1 MNISYNWL
9 QEFVDL
15 KELGVGA
22 PVVADA
28 LTSIGLAVEGLEFR
42 DSDGIFNID
51 VTSNRPDCLNHLGVA
66 RELAAH
72 FRLKLH
78 TPDLSD
84 LAPQQPANAHPSSV
98 SIEDPELCP
107 QYTARIMAGV
117 QVDESPAWL
126 KEKLEA
132 VGQRPINNIVDI
144 TNYVLLLL
152 GHPLHAFDYEKLAG
166 RRIVVRTARPGET
179 IVTLDGVNRVLQPG
193 MLAICDASKPVA
205 LAGVMGGQ
213 ESEISLQTTTI
224 LLESAYF
231 NPKSI
236 RATSKAL
243 GLRTEASYRFERG
256 ADPEMPLKA
265 LNLACRLIQQ
275 IASGQT
281 VGPAINQ
288 NPVTCP
294 RTVLELRRQR
304 IRQVV
309 GVEIDPEFVAEILE
323 RLQFDVEKG
332 KGDGWRVTVPGFRVD
347 VGQEDDL
354 VEEVARHHGYDDLP
368 STYPKP
374 ASAGRF
380 LPSRRLEQLLLE
392 RLRGFGFYEAINY
405 VFSTPE
411 QEKLFFGESTPM
423 VPIANPLTEED
434 THLRT
439 SLVPGLVSSVRRNL
453 NHGTREIRLFEL
465 GHVFSTSAHGEIG
478 PTGEPLLEQ
487 QRLGIVATGT
497 FYRPYW
503 GQAADELRFYHLKG
517 IIEELLRGLG
527 YQAVFRRTE
536 TSPFLHPGVAAE
548 VVVDGNAIGIAGQLS
563 PELHESFK
571 FLQRVYV
578 AELALDGLFSRPV
591 PEPQYGPLP
600 RFPSTERDLS
610 FVVDKGI
617 EYDRIAAAIKS
628 LNVANLRDVQ
638 LIDLYQGQ
646 KLPSGKVSL
655 AVRLTFA
662 DLTRTLTQDEVNKSV
677 DLVSGLLKREFHAEQ
692 RS

>member
-15 KELGVGA
+15 KELGVE
-22 PVVADA
+22 PTVVADA
-28 LTSIGLAVEGLEFR
+28 LTSIGLAVEGVETHS
-42 DSDGIFNID
+42 SDHVLNID

-72 FRLKLH
+72 FCLKLRL
-78 TPDLSD
+78 PDVSELPAQEPAD
-84 LAPQQPANAHPSSV
+84 LCPTSV
-98 SIEDPELCP
+98 LIQDPKLCP
-107 QYTARIMAGV
+107 QYAARIMTDV
-117 QVDESPAWL
+117 SVDESPAWL
-126 KEKLEA
+126 KEKLVA

-152 GHPLHAFDYEKLAG
+152 GHPLHAFDYEKLDEN
-166 RRIVVRTARPGET
+166 RIVVRTARPGET
-179 IVTLDGVNRVLQPG
+179 ILTLDGVSRTLQPG

-213 ESEISLQTTTI
+213 ESEISLQTKTI

-256 ADPEMPLKA
+256 ADPEMPVKA

-275 IASGQT
+275 VASGQT
-281 VGPAINQ
+281 VGPVINE

-294 RTVLELRRQR
+294 RTVLQLRERR
-304 IRQVV
+304 IRHVV
-309 GVEIDPEFVAEILE
+309 GVDIEADFVTEILN
-323 RLQFDVEKG
+323 RMQFEVEART
-332 KGDGWRVTVPGFRVD
+332 DGIWKVTVPGFRVD

-354 VEEVARHHGYDDLP
+354 VEEVARHHGYDGIP
-368 STYPKP
+368 STYPAP
-374 ASAGRF
+374 SSSGHF
-380 LPSRRLEQLLLE
+380 LPNRTHEQLLLE
-392 RLRGFGFYEAINY
+392 RLRSFGFYEAINY
-405 VFSTPE
+405 VFSTPA
-411 QEKLFFGESTPM
+411 QEKLFFGGSTPM

-439 SLVPGLVSSVRRNL
+439 SLVPGLVASVRRNL
-453 NHGTREIRLFEL
+453 NHGTREIRLFEV
-465 GHVFSTSAHGEIG
+465 GHVFRTGSPQEKG

-503 GQAADELRFYHLKG
+503 GEAADDFRFLHLKG
-517 IIEELLRGLG
+517 IVEELLGGLG
-527 YQAVFRRTE
+527 YRAVFQRTDKA
-536 TSPFLHPGVAAE
+536 PFLHPGVAAE
-548 VVVDGNAIGIAGQLS
+548 VIVDGQPIGVAGELS
-563 PELHESFK
+563 PELHEDFK

-578 AELALDGLFSRPV
+578 AELALDGLYSKPV
-591 PEPQYGPLP
+591 PEPQYTPLP
-600 RFPSTERDLS
+600 RFPITERDLS

-617 EYDRIAAAIKS
+617 EYGRITAAIKS

-662 DLTRTLTQDEVNKSV
+662 DLTCTLTQDEVNKSV
-677 DLVSGLLKREFHAEQ
+677 DLVSDLLKREFQAEQ

>member
-15 KELGVGA
+15 RELGIEAPPVGE
-22 PVVADA
+22 A
-28 LTSIGLAVEGLEFR
+28 LTSIGLAVEGIESQS
-42 DSDGIFNID
+42 SDQIFNID

-72 FRLKLH
+72 FRLNLRA
-78 TPDLSD
+78 PDVSELP
-84 LAPQQPANAHPSSV
+84 PQQPADAYPTSV
-98 SIEDPELCP
+98 LIEAPDLCP
-107 QYTARIMAGV
+107 QYTARIMTGV

-126 KEKLEA
+126 KEKLIA

-152 GHPLHAFDYEKLAG
+152 GHPLHAFDYEKLDEN
-166 RRIVVRTARPGET
+166 RIVVRTARQGET
-179 IVTLDGVNRVLQPG
+179 IVTLDGVDRTLQPG

-213 ESEISLQTTTI
+213 ESEISLRTRTI

-256 ADPEMPLKA
+256 ADPEMPVKA

-281 VGPAINQ
+281 VGPVIDE
-288 NPVTCP
+288 NPVSCP
-294 RTVLELRRQR
+294 QTVVELRQQR
-304 IRQVV
+304 IRQVA
-309 GVEIDPEFVAEILE
+309 GVEIDAEFVTEILQ
-323 RLQFDVEKG
+323 RLEFGVEDRQ
-332 KGDGWRVTVPGFRVD
+332 DGSWKVTVPGFRVD

-354 VEEVARHHGYDDLP
+354 VEEVARHYGYDGIP

-374 ASAGRF
+374 SSAGHFQPTRTHD
-380 LPSRRLEQLLLE
+380 QLLLE
-392 RLRGFGFYEAINY
+392 RLRAFGFYEAIDY
-405 VFSTPE
+405 VFSTPD
-411 QEKLFFGESTPM
+411 QEKLFFGVPTPM

-439 SLVPGLVSSVRRNL
+439 SLVPGLVNSVRRNL

-465 GHVFSTSAHGEIG
+465 GHVFSSSLVEKG

-503 GQAADELRFYHLKG
+503 GQSADEFRYFHLKG
-517 IIEELLRGLG
+517 IVVELLSGLG
-527 YQAVFRRTE
+527 YRAVFRATDS
-536 TSPFLHPGVAAE
+536 TPFLHPGIAAE
-548 VVVDGNAIGIAGQLS
+548 ILVDGQSIGVAGELS

-578 AELALDGLFSRPV
+578 AELSLDGLYSRPV
-591 PEPQYGPLP
+591 PEPQYTPLP
-600 RFPSTERDLS
+600 RFPLTERDLS
-610 FVVDKGI
+610 FVVDKGV
-617 EYDRIAAAIKS
+617 EYDRITAAIKS

-638 LIDLYQGQ
+638 LVDLYQGQ

-677 DLVSGLLKREFHAEQ
+677 ELVSELLKREFQAEQ

>member
-15 KELGVGA
+15 KELGLEA
-22 PVVADA
+22 QLVAEA
-28 LTSIGLAVEGLEFR
+28 LTSIGLAVEGVESQAG
-42 DSDGIFNID
+42 DQVFNID

-72 FRLKLH
+72 FSLKLR
-78 TPDLSD
+78 TPDLSE
-84 LAPQQPANAHPSSV
+84 LPAELPGDACPTSV
-98 SIEDPELCP
+98 TIQDPDLCP
-107 QYTARIMAGV
+107 QYAARVMTGV
-117 QVDESPAWL
+117 QIDESPDWL
-126 KEKLEA
+126 KEKLQA

-152 GHPLHAFDYEKLAG
+152 GHPLHAFDYEKLG
-166 RRIVVRTARPGET
+166 ENRIVVRTARPGET
-179 IVTLDGVNRVLQPG
+179 MVTLDGVNRILQPH

-213 ESEISLQTTTI
+213 ESEISLQTKTI

-256 ADPEMPLKA
+256 ADPEMPVKA
-265 LNLACRLIQQ
+265 LNLACRLIRQ

-281 VGPAINQ
+281 VGPVINE
-288 NPVTCP
+288 NPVTNS
-294 RTVLELRRQR
+294 RTVLRLRQQR

-309 GVEIDPEFVAEILE
+309 GVDIDADFVTEILG
-323 RLQFDVEKG
+323 RLQFEVEDG
-332 KGDGWRVTVPGFRVD
+332 KGSWDVTVPGFRID

-354 VEEVARHHGYDDLP
+354 VEEVARHHGYDVVP
-368 STYPKP
+368 STYPAP
-374 ASAGRF
+374 SSAGHF
-380 LPSRRLEQLLLE
+380 LPSRTHEQLLME
-392 RLRGFGFYEAINY
+392 RLRSFGFYEAINY
-405 VFSTPE
+405 VFSTPD
-411 QEKLFFGESTPM
+411 QERMFFRTATPM

-453 NHGTREIRLFEL
+453 NHGTREIRLFEF
-465 GHVFSTSAHGEIG
+465 GHVFSRAAGEEKG
-478 PTGEPLLEQ
+478 PTGEPLLEK

-503 GQAADELRFYHLKG
+503 GQAADDFRFFHLKG
-517 IIEELLRGLG
+517 IVEELLAGLG
-527 YQAVFRRTE
+527 YQADFRRTGGV
-536 TSPFLHPGVAAE
+536 PFLHPGVAAE
-548 VVVDGNAIGIAGQLS
+548 VLVDGQPIGVAGELS
-563 PELHESFK
+563 PELHENFK

-578 AELALDGLFSRPV
+578 AELALDGLYSRTV
-591 PEPQYGPLP
+591 PEPQYTPLP

-610 FVVDKGI
+610 FVVDKGL
-617 EYDRIAAAIKS
+617 EFSRIAAAIKS

-677 DLVSGLLKREFHAEQ
+677 DQVSGLLKREFQAEQ

>member
-9 QEFVDL
+9 QDFVDL
-15 KELGVGA
+15 KELGVD
-22 PVVADA
+22 PPLVADA
-28 LTSIGLAVEGLEFR
+28 LTSIGLAVEGVESNS
-42 DSDGIFNID
+42 SDQIFNIE

-72 FRLKLH
+72 FRLNLR
-78 TPDLSD
+78 TPDISD
-84 LAPQQPANAHPSSV
+84 LPAQQPADAYPTSV
-98 SIEDPELCP
+98 VIEDPELCP
-107 QYTARIMAGV
+107 QYSARIMTGV

-126 KEKLEA
+126 KEKLVA

-152 GHPLHAFDYEKLAG
+152 GHPLHAFDYEKLDEN
-166 RRIVVRTARPGET
+166 RIVVRTARPGER
-179 IVTLDGVNRVLQPG
+179 IVTLDGVDRSLQPG

-213 ESEISLQTTTI
+213 ESEICLQTQTI

-256 ADPEMPLKA
+256 ADPEMPVKA
-265 LNLACRLIQQ
+265 LNLASRLIQQ

-281 VGPAINQ
+281 VGPVVDTH
-288 NPVTCP
+288 PVTCP
-294 RTVLELRRQR
+294 RAVVQLRQER

-309 GVEIDPEFVAEILE
+309 GIDIEADFVTEILE
-323 RLQFDVEKG
+323 RLQFQF
-332 KGDGWRVTVPGFRVD
+332 DGRSDGNWRVIVPGFRVD

-354 VEEVARHHGYDDLP
+354 VEEVARHYGYDSVP

-374 ASAGRF
+374 ATAGHF
-380 LPSRRLEQLLLE
+380 LPNRTHEQLLLQ
-392 RLRGFGFYEAINY
+392 RLRAFGFYEAIDY
-405 VFSTPE
+405 IFSTPD
-411 QEKLFFGESTPM
+411 QEKMFFCASTPM
-423 VPIANPLTEED
+423 VAIANPLTEED

-439 SLVPGLVSSVRRNL
+439 SLVPGLVNSVRRNM

-465 GHVFSTSAHGEIG
+465 GHIFRQSKDEKG
-478 PTGEPLLEQ
+478 PTGEPLLEE

-503 GQAADELRFYHLKG
+503 SQVGDDFRFFHLKG
-517 IIEELLRGLG
+517 IVEELIGGLG
-527 YQAVFRRTE
+527 YRAVFRATE
-536 TSPFLHPGVAAE
+536 TTPFLHPGVAAE
-548 VVVDGNAIGIAGQLS
+548 VLVDGQPIGVAGELS
-563 PELHESFK
+563 PELHENFK

-578 AELALDGLFSRPV
+578 AELTLDGLYSKSV
-591 PEPQYGPLP
+591 AEPQYTPLP

-617 EYDRIAAAIKS
+617 EYGRITAAIKS

-646 KLPSGKVSL
+646 KLPTGKVSL

-677 DLVSGLLKREFHAEQ
+677 DLVSGMLKREFQAEQ